1 MVSLMQCLR
10 HRPTWNRKSCLSG
23 EAATFQLKLW
33 QLALLIRK
41 FCTNNSESTECC
53 RCCCGV
59 SEVLAYFCS
68 KYKSSPQLVLT
79 QRSAV
84 DLANQI
90 TCVTVGQIEYTVS
103 RHHMYW
109 LRIFRSFSQTLLA
122 DIKMCPGTGLCK
134 HTAVPNTR
142 LSGRERTEDLFES
155 CQVEGML
162 ARIRSP
168 QKSSFRYLF
177 TYMRNIYI
185 YA

>member
-53 RCCCGV
+53 RCCCGMSV
-59 SEVLAYFCS
+59 VLACFCS
-68 KYKSSPQLVLT
+68 KYQSSPQLVLT

-109 LRIFRSFSQTLLA
+109 LRIFRSSFSDFIGRYKNVSRYRTMQAHSSTEHQTKWSMQKERKIFL
-122 DIKMCPGTGLCK
+122 
-134 HTAVPNTR
+134 R
-142 LSGRERTEDLFES
+142 LVKLRECQQES
-155 CQVEGML
+155 EVL
-162 ARIRSP
+162 RSP
-168 QKSSFRYLF
+168 ATSRY
-177 TYMRNIYI
+177 
-185 YA
+185 